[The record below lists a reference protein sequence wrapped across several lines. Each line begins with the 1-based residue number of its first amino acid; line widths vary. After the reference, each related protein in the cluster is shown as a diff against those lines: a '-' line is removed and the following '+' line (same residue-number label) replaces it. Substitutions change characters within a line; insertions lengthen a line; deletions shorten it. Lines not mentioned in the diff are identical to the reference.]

1 MRHRR
6 AGVFGYVAWMQ
17 SAPATSADPT
27 VAKGAWS
34 EIFRNGLGLYSAL
47 VIGGIAM
54 NATQMLVIAI
64 IMPTIVRDIGGANF
78 YTWAAMLYTI
88 GAIVGGASTAMV
100 WGRLGARRAYA
111 LGALVFALGTLGC
124 ALAPGIGALIAARG
138 VQGWAGGLVS
148 GSGMALITSLY
159 EARLR
164 TRIIAISQ
172 GTFTACHLSGPVV
185 GGLFAAIDWWRGSFW
200 MMAPLMLAFAAIAW
214 WKIPDRLSR
223 ETRDRRFSG
232 VPFLRLGTLATG
244 VLCVAASGS
253 VTGAAPRLGAI
264 AAATALVGLTFR
276 LDRRAADNLFP
287 RGALSLNLPI
297 GLALWILALH
307 GMTQTS
313 VTLFLPLLLQ
323 VVHRVSPVV
332 INFLSIVI
340 SMGWTAATFTV
351 SGWSGRRERF
361 ALAAGPVIATAG
373 LASLTAVALLPGLM
387 LMTLSAFVMGIGIGT
402 YNVHLVARAMESA
415 ADEHRSTASALSSVR
430 SIGTAFGA
438 AIAGVVANAAG
449 LGNAT
454 DPAAV
459 GHAVSAV
466 YLFCCIPFGLAAL
479 MMFRFIRIAFA
490 KAKAA
495 AARLEG

>member
-1 MRHRR
+1 MRGR
-6 AGVFGYVAWMQ
+6 F
-17 SAPATSADPT
+17 ATTADPGI
-27 VAKGAWS
+27 AKGSWS

-64 IMPTIVRDIGGANF
+64 IMPTIVRDIGGASF

-100 WGRLGARRAYA
+100 WGRLGARRAYT
-111 LGALVFALGTLGC
+111 LGAVVFALGTLSC
-124 ALAPGIGALIAARG
+124 ALAPDIGALIAARG

-159 EARLR
+159 ETRLR

-172 GTFTACHLSGPVV
+172 GTFTACHLSGPIV
-185 GGLFAAIDWWRGSFW
+185 GGMFAAMDWWRGSFW
-200 MMAPLMLAFAAIAW
+200 IMAPLMLAFAGIAY

-223 ETRDRRFSG
+223 EGERGRFAG
-232 VPFLRLGTLATG
+232 MPLLRLGTLVAG

-253 VTGAAPRLGAI
+253 VSGTVPRLLAI
-264 AAATALVGLTFR
+264 AAAVALVGLTFR
-276 LDRRAADNLFP
+276 LDRGAADNLFP
-287 RGALSLNLPI
+287 RGAVSFRAPI

-313 VTLFLPLLLQ
+313 VTLFLPLLLE

-340 SMGWTAATFTV
+340 SMGWTTATFTV
-351 SGWSGRRERF
+351 SGWSGRRERL
-361 ALAAGPVIATAG
+361 ALASGPVIATTG
-373 LASLTAVALLPGLM
+373 LACLTAVALLPGLA
-387 LMTLSAFVMGIGIGT
+387 LMTVSAFVMGIGIGT

-415 ADEHRSTASALSSVR
+415 AADEHRSTASALASVR

-438 AIAGVVANAAG
+438 AIAGVVANTAG

-459 GHAVSAV
+459 GLAVTAV
-466 YLFCCIPFGLAAL
+466 YLFSCVPFGLAAL
-479 MMFRFIRIAFA
+479 LMFRFLYIVFGKPQPAIAD
-490 KAKAA
+490 
-495 AARLEG
+495 